1 MEIIEESP
9 ELKSKIIKLEL
20 QKRVFNASNNI
31 KIVRKIPSTRIHRNN
46 KFMRRSHRMTVTVEA
61 DRECDD
67 K

>member
-1 MEIIEESP
+1 MEIIEERP

-20 QKRVFNASNNI
+20 QKRVFNTSNNI
-31 KIVRKIPSTRIHRNN
+31 KNVRKIPSTRIHRNN
-46 KFMRRSHRMTVTVEA
+46 KFMRRSHRMVITVGA